1 MQFVLRYNNNSTGS
15 KSKPKRYKSLPF
27 FYKFSAN
34 IDIYCNTHK
43 KTRKK
48 TFPHGIYMR

>member
-1 MQFVLRYNNNSTGS
+1 MQFVLRYNHNSTGS
-15 KSKPKRYKSLPF
+15 KSYTKRYKSLPF
-27 FYKFSAN
+27 FFKFSAN

-48 TFPHGIYMR
+48 TFLRDIYMG

>member
-1 MQFVLRYNNNSTGS
+1 MQFVLRYNHN
-15 KSKPKRYKSLPF
+15 YKSLPF
-27 FYKFSAN
+27 FFKFSAN

-48 TFPHGIYMR
+48 TFLRDIYMG

>member
-1 MQFVLRYNNNSTGS
+1 MQFVLRYNQIL
-15 KSKPKRYKSLPF
+15 KLKRYKSPPF

-34 IDIYCNTHK
+34 IDIYCNTRK

-48 TFPHGIYMR
+48 TFPHDIYMR